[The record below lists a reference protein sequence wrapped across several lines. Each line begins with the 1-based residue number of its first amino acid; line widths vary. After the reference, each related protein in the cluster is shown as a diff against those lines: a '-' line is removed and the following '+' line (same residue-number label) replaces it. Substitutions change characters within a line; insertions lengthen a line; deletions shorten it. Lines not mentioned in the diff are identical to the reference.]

1 MRCGVL
7 VLAGL
12 AVAEAVTAQV
22 PEEEALRRFTQ
33 AYLSHAYRAVVELRV
48 DRRAATPGK
57 GYAAITAIRST
68 PAGQTEQLSLLLDPE
83 TRMVT
88 VGLAFPLNASDP
100 AVTPATLPAFAE
112 RVLPGVLQQ
121 MFGTRMRVSWPAIP
135 MRPSGVVPL
144 VAQMSTGYGN
154 SPVPIA
160 ITADARLLVL
170 GNTWPLDRDP
180 RQVRRE
186 ILKNAT
192 IQWGTGNP
200 SAPLQLVE
208 FSDYQCPACKRGWS
222 EAKKV
227 LERMGDKVRHGLVNY
242 PLVQNHPW
250 AFRASVAGVCVG
262 QQSEALVLELKEEMY
277 RLQSTLTP
285 STVDDAA
292 FAFVAQRG
300 LDEAAFRACYLKD
313 SAVEQVLAQMGVAQR
328 MGVLGTPTY
337 FVNGEMIALGDT
349 EAAVARM
356 NAILAAGGVPERA
369 AADPRR

>member
-1 MRCGVL
+1 MKRLAVVL
-7 VLAGL
+7 VG
-12 AVAEAVTAQV
+12 VAAAATATAQA
-22 PEEEALRRFTQ
+22 PEEGALKRFTL
-33 AYLSHAYRAVVELRV
+33 AYLNHAYRAVVELRV

-83 TRMVT
+83 TRT
-88 VGLAFPLNASDP
+88 VAAGLAFPLNVADP
-100 AVTPATLPAFAE
+100 PVTPATLPAFAE
-112 RVLPGVLQQ
+112 RVLPGMLQQ
-121 MFGTRMRVSWPAIP
+121 MFGARMRVAWPAIP

-160 ITADARLLVL
+160 ISADARMLVL
-170 GNTWPLDRDP
+170 GNTWPMDRDP
-180 RQVRRE
+180 REVRRD
-186 ILKNAT
+186 ILKDAT
-192 IQWGTGNP
+192 IQWDPGNS

-208 FSDYQCPACKRGWS
+208 FSDYQCPACKRSWAD
-222 EAKKV
+222 AKKV
-227 LERMGDKVRHGLVNY
+227 LARMGDKVRHGLVNY
-242 PLVQNHPW
+242 PLVQSHPW
-250 AFRASVAGVCVG
+250 ALRASVAGVCVG
-262 QQSEALVLELKEEMY
+262 QQNEALVLELKEEMY

-292 FAFVAQRG
+292 FAFVLQRG

-313 SAVEQVLAQMGVAQR
+313 PAVEKVLAQMGTAQR

-369 AADPRR
+369 TSDPRR

>member
-1 MRCGVL
+1 MRRAALMVI
-7 VLAGL
+7 GL
-12 AVAEAVTAQV
+12 AVAVTAVAQV

-33 AYLSHAYRAVVELRV
+33 AYLSHAFGAVVELRV
-48 DRRAATPGK
+48 DRRAAAPGK

-68 PAGQTEQLSLLLDPE
+68 PAGQKEQLSLLLDPE
-83 TRMVT
+83 TRTVT
-88 VGLAFPLNASDP
+88 AGLAFPLNAADP

-112 RVLPGVLQQ
+112 RVLPGMLQQ

-160 ITADARLLVL
+160 ISADARVLVL

-186 ILKNAT
+186 ILKDAT
-192 IQWGTGNP
+192 IQWDTGNP

-208 FSDYQCPACKRGWS
+208 FSDYQCPACKRGWA

-262 QQSEALVLELKEEMY
+262 QQSETLVLELKEEMY

-356 NAILAAGGVPERA
+356 NAILAAGGIPERA
-369 AADPRR
+369 AATPRR

>member
-88 VGLAFPLNASDP
+88 AGLAFPLNAADP